1 MKEKIVN
8 WLIRK
13 KICNLIIMINNIK
26 PNNRYKRENSLAYI
40 IRRAKLSYSYGVIVL
55 NILEKNNLNIQE

>member
-1 MKEKIVN
+1 
-8 WLIRK
+8 
-13 KICNLIIMINNIK
+13 MINNIK